1 MIDFKIPAMSC
12 GHCVSVITKTA
23 QAADPGAQ
31 VQVDLPNHTVKVE
44 TSQSRESL
52 AAALAKA
59 GYAPA

>member
-12 GHCVSVITKTA
+12 GHCVGVITRTV
-23 QAADPGAQ
+23 QAVDPGAK
-31 VQVDLPNHTVKVE
+31 VQVDLPTHTVRVE

-52 AAALAKA
+52 AAALATA

>member
-12 GHCVSVITKTA
+12 GHCVGVITRTA
-23 QAADPGAQ
+23 QVADPNAK
-31 VQVDLPNHTVKVE
+31 VQVDLPTHTVRVD

-52 AAALAKA
+52 AAALADA

>member
-31 VQVDLPNHTVKVE
+31 VQVDLPSHTVKVE

-59 GYAPA
+59 GYAPV

>member
-23 QAADPGAQ
+23 QAADAGAE

-59 GYAPA
+59 GYAPV